1 MVEES
6 YHRIG
11 VTAVEMNV
19 TLYKI
24 RLARERILVRVE
36 ACGGGIERERILVRE
51 DERCEELA

>member
-11 VTAVEMNV
+11 VTVVEMNV

-24 RLARERILVRVE
+24 RLVRERILVRVSVLVWR
-36 ACGGGIERERILVRE
+36 GGRIERERERERE
-51 DERCEELA
+51 DTC